1 MEDSFPMNLGWGR
14 NDSGSNARDGEW
26 QDEACLLTH
35 LSLTSGCAPRVLLVH
50 GLGVGDPFRSLLS
63 VQWHYV

>member
-35 LSLTSGCAPRVLLVH
+35 LSLTSGCEPSVLTGPRPPGRGPLL
-50 GLGVGDPFRSLLS
+50 
-63 VQWHYV
+63 